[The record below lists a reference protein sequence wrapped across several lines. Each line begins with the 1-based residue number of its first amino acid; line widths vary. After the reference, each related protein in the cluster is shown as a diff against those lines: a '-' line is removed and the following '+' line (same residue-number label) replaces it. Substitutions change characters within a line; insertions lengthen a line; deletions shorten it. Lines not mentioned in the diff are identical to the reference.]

1 MAERDLYIWVKT
13 EAQSK
18 TSSKAVGSI
27 EKGLSVNQSS
37 FLGKHITCTK
47 NLRVT
52 VNENFLGIFS

>member
-1 MAERDLYIWVKT
+1 MAERDLYVWVKT

-18 TSSKAVGSI
+18 TSSKAVGST
-27 EKGLSVNQSS
+27 GLSLSQSS
-37 FLGKHITCTK
+37 FLGKPTTCTK